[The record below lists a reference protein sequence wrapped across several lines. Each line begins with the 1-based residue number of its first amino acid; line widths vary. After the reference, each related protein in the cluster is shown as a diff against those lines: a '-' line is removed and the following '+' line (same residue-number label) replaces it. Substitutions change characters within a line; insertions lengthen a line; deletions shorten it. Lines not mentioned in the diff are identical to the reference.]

1 MKYFDQLVF
10 RCNSCNERLQWG
22 DKVCASC
29 ETGVM
34 EGLPIWIDKL
44 LGFIIY
50 SVIILVL
57 FLLISVATANL
68 FDAKIPIAI
77 RLVVAFFI
85 AQTQLK
91 IAPGMGVNPRH
102 ARVRLD
108 ISRFVDE
115 ESGSAKRFDFHP
127 EKWGQKDLEGDIY
140 DLLIDG
146 ATSMGDLAE
155 LLGYFPGDRAVSGI
169 QEIIKNAE
177 DATTMARG
185 IRSLVRIGNQKAKE
199 ILWNLKPDKVRHL
212 LEESEVLADADKR
225 RLKAIM
231 DERPDAENGA

>member
-1 MKYFDQLVF
+1 
-10 RCNSCNERLQWG
+10 
-22 DKVCASC
+22 
-29 ETGVM
+29 
-34 EGLPIWIDKL
+34 
-44 LGFIIY
+44 
-50 SVIILVL
+50 VIILVL

-77 RLVVAFFI
+77 RLAVAFFI

-91 IAPGMGVNPRH
+91 IAPGMGFNPRH

-108 ISRFVDE
+108 ISGLIDE
-115 ESGSAKRFDFHP
+115 DSTSTERFDFHP
-127 EKWGQKDLEGDIY
+127 EKWGQKDFKGDIY

-146 ATSMGDLAE
+146 TTSMGDLAE
-155 LLGYFPGDRAVSGI
+155 LLGYFPGGKAVSGI
-169 QEIIKNAE
+169 HAAIKNAE

-212 LEESEVLADADKR
+212 LEESEVLVGADRR